1 MLLELY
7 DENVTVGVAHGQ
19 MDKEQL
25 ASVMEDVE
33 AGKISVL
40 VCTTIIET
48 GIDIPNVNT
57 LIIED
62 ADKMGLAQ
70 LHQIR
75 GRVGRSSRRASAY
88 LTFRQNKVL
97 TEIAEKR
104 LTAIREFAEFGSG
117 FKIAMRDLEIR
128 GAGNLLGAEQSGHM
142 IDVGYDMY
150 LRLLEEAVLEEKGEK
165 PERRAECSA
174 DLAVSANIPESYI
187 PSPEQRMDIYRRI
200 SLIRTEEE
208 ADDLTDELIDRFG
221 DPPKGVN
228 SLIHVA
234 LLRGE
239 AGKAGIRD
247 ISQKNGTLRFVVDD
261 FDMARVSW
269 LYEKPEYKGRL
280 KVEAGSKPCLSVR
293 LTPKTRVLSEA
304 RRFAAAWR
312 ESATRL

>member
-1 MLLELY
+1 
-7 DENVTVGVAHGQ
+7 
-19 MDKEQL
+19 
-25 ASVMEDVE
+25 MEDVE

-75 GRVGRSSRRASAY
+75 GRVGRSARRASAY
-88 LTFRQNKVL
+88 LTFRPNKVL

-128 GAGNLLGAEQSGHM
+128 GAGNLLGAEQSGHLV
-142 IDVGYDMY
+142 DVGYDMY

-187 PSPEQRMDIYRRI
+187 PSAEQRMDIYRRI

-221 DPPKGVN
+221 DPPRGVN

-239 AGKAGIRD
+239 AGKAGISD
-247 ISQKNGTLRFVVDD
+247 ISQKGGALRFIVED

-269 LYEKPEYKGRL
+269 LYAKPEYKGKLR
-280 KVEAGSKPCLSVR
+280 VEAGSKPCISLR
-293 LTPKTRVLSEA
+293 LPPKARSIEEA
-304 RRFAAAWR
+304 RRFVGDWLK
-312 ESATRL
+312 SAEAPLGGLR